1 MAGSLVAIRDQ
12 WQVAFSR
19 FFTFPSLTSTSSSL
33 VPLPK
38 NRRDTKGIKGT
49 WISTSSPTVSLQ
61 LLNSHSKSDVILNV
75 SLRETVLEE
84 HYVSKLH
91 FSWPQVTCV
100 PGYPSRGTR
109 AVFVSYKD
117 SVGEI
122 QKFALRFSTVQEVE
136 SFMNGLREILKDV
149 QEIEPLSSNF
159 RSVISSQSEFVP
171 SNKTS
176 SRACQEELSIMNS
189 LTTYSPQMQESLNH
203 EVEQCSYKQETALNH
218 NAADTMSALPPS
230 FASFL
235 TNCYPEIN
243 QPNPIESEE
252 VDLKSQIVK
261 YMEESSFQEMLMKV
275 EKVISEMGDD
285 LMPEWP

>member
-117 SVGEI
+117 SVGE
-122 QKFALRFSTVQEVE
+122 
-136 SFMNGLREILKDV
+136 EILKDV

-243 QPNPIESEE
+243 QPAANPIESEE